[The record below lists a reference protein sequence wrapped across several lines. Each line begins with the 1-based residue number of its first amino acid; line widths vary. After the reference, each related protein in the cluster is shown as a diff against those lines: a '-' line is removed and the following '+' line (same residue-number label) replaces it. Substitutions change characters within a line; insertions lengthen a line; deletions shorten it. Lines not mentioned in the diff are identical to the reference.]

1 MSHFEDFME
10 HAKSTTDEDTIQKA
24 VSLLEDI
31 LDTIKENDI
40 VGALASNLLFSTFL
54 DALDDEEGQ
63 DNE

>member
-10 HAKSTTDEDTIQKA
+10 HAKRTTDEETIQKA
-24 VSLLEDI
+24 VGLLEDI

-54 DALDDEEGQ
+54 DALGDEEEQ
-63 DNE
+63 NNE

>member
-10 HAKSTTDEDTIQKA
+10 HAKKTTDEDTIQKA
-24 VSLLEDI
+24 VGLLEDI

-54 DALDDEEGQ
+54 DALSDEEEQ

>member
-10 HAKSTTDEDTIQKA
+10 HAKRTTDEDTIQKA
-24 VSLLEDI
+24 VGLLEDI

-54 DALDDEEGQ
+54 DALGDEEEQ

>member
-10 HAKSTTDEDTIQKA
+10 HAKRTTDEDTIQKA
-24 VSLLEDI
+24 VGLLEDI
-31 LDTIKENDI
+31 LDTIKENGI

-54 DALDDEEGQ
+54 DALGDEEEQ

>member
-1 MSHFEDFME
+1 MGHFEDFME
-10 HAKSTTDEDTIQKA
+10 HAKKTTDEDTIQKA
-24 VSLLEDI
+24 VGLLEDI

-54 DALDDEEGQ
+54 DALGDEEEQ

>member
-10 HAKSTTDEDTIQKA
+10 HAKKTTDEDTIQKA

-54 DALDDEEGQ
+54 DALDDEEEQ
-63 DNE
+63 ENE

>member
-10 HAKSTTDEDTIQKA
+10 HAKKTTDEDTIQKA
-24 VSLLEDI
+24 VGLLEDI

-54 DALDDEEGQ
+54 DALGDEEEQ